1 MLRAWAVLVERNNIR
16 AGSNISMS
24 NKSKEITVRAI
35 AETIDEVGDQ
45 LRKYISSKDDFNE
58 FLNVSYPSSN
68 KSSDK
73 IFIDNAA
80 LYYLSFGV

>member
-1 MLRAWAVLVERNNIR
+1 MLRAWAVMFERNSIR